1 MINVAEGNH
10 HRRLDFQLRLPMLN
24 FSPHKTRK
32 YFSYREWCLQYITKY
47 YRVLRN
53 KIHWKSSMIIKI
65 NVLMTKINTLTRWR
79 TSYKIFIF
87 EFNINECQFRLANK
101 IVKPKN
107 ILSILRRKLD
117 TYEGCIN
124 IRNGRYNEN
133 GESNQAW
140 IKYLYIIQQRRIQCK
155 MYFEKG

>member
-1 MINVAEGNH
+1 MWQKAITTGGSTFNWDYQCWIFHPIKPGSTSLIGNDVYNILQNTTGYFETKCVEH
-10 HRRLDFQLRLPMLN
+10 HQLLSK
-24 FSPHKTRK
+24 FI
-32 YFSYREWCLQYITKY
+32 F
-47 YRVLRN
+47 
-53 KIHWKSSMIIKI
+53 SMITV
-65 NVLMTKINTLTRWR
+65 NAVTRWR

-117 TYEGCIN
+117 TYEGYIN